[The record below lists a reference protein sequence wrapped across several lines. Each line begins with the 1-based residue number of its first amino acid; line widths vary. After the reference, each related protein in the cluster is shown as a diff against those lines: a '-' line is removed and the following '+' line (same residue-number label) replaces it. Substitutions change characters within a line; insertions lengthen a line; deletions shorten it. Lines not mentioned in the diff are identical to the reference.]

1 MALRGLAGA
10 RKSVAVGGAAR
21 DGGAEA
27 MTKAAGRADAIVV
40 LGCGSVSR
48 LARRVERGASLY
60 RAQAAPL
67 LLLSGGGR
75 GPEPEASI
83 MRRLALAAAVPE
95 AALILEPRSRNTWEN
110 ACESARLLR
119 PRGLIRVV
127 LVSDRAHLPR
137 AALLFRLAGLEVADR
152 AGIRPGSS
160 LSELGALLRELA
172 ALPKSLI
179 RAARHPP
186 Q

>member
-1 MALRGLAGA
+1 MAL
-10 RKSVAVGGAAR
+10 
-21 DGGAEA
+21 
-27 MTKAAGRADAIVV
+27 MKAAGRADAIVV
-40 LGCGSVSR
+40 LGCGSLSR

-60 RAQAAPL
+60 RAQRAPL

-75 GPEPEASI
+75 GAEPEASV

-119 PRGLIRVV
+119 PRGLVRVV

-137 AALLFRLAGLEVADR
+137 AARLFRLAGLEVADR
-152 AGIRPGSS
+152 AGIRRPSS
-160 LSELGALLRELA
+160 LLELWASLRELA
-172 ALPKSLI
+172 ALPKSLL
-179 RAARHPP
+179 RATRHPP